1 MFEETKRTESRV
13 KRPCTRYERFVR
25 LRRHSMASERRCLV
39 MAETSKGKKF
49 IRVQAYARADG
60 TNVHTHDRST
70 PKTSHGAK
78 RPSRSGHR

>member
-1 MFEETKRTESRV
+1 VSEFVMLR
-13 KRPCTRYERFVR
+13 VR
-25 LRRHSMASERRCLV
+25 LEASERRCLV

-60 TNVHTHDRST
+60 TTVHTHDRST

-78 RPSRSGHR
+78 RPSRSGRR

>member
-1 MFEETKRTESRV
+1 
-13 KRPCTRYERFVR
+13 
-25 LRRHSMASERRCLV
+25 

-49 IRVQAYARADG
+49 IRVRAYARADG

-70 PKTSHGAK
+70 PKTSQGAK

>member
-1 MFEETKRTESRV
+1 MKRVRNAEGDTRGEREEVLT
-13 KRPCTRYERFVR
+13 
-25 LRRHSMASERRCLV
+25 